1 MHEIG
6 TAKNRI
12 RDVLYKDILLTDLE
26 LKIVKSPDF
35 QRLNYVLQLPTVY
48 KVYPGATHTRY
59 SHALGVLHVATNIS
73 REIGIPAE
81 DIEQLRIACLL
92 HDIAELPFERIFEE
106 YLTFNEDEFRK
117 MIIRKVCEEIGYDWK
132 CIWNLLDGKRAERAG
147 VRRLYQILYSD
158 VGANR
163 IDYLRR
169 DSFYSGVSYSFID
182 ERIYSSFIVD
192 KPNDEILIK
201 WTYLPVVESLFTGDY
216 QLKHSVYDHKMVR
229 SSLSLVRKS
238 VYAYLENHGKDLE
251 KLLLSKG
258 SDNSSQWFLK
268 TDSELLTE
276 LREESPKAIHD
287 FENGKL
293 PRSVYELDFY
303 GLKNEYRDP
312 DILRWFESM
321 RHSAEQIDKE
331 IQDTCSCSVE
341 PSFDVVSVVSLSKGL
356 KSPQVLIGYGLK
368 KESKTPLWQV
378 SRMLSQWFDYFS
390 EQWKLYVF
398 SGDMSLRHLSK
409 ARETCGRIFDFLGA
423 HDQKSLP
430 DSKFELP
437 VMSELYNIV
446 KRKLED
452 SIATKQLRE
461 KTLTFRDR
469 IIDLSKERREILS
482 LICERKQATAT
493 EIAAIRGTKRETS
506 TILLRRL
513 ENDGLVLKKKMA
525 RKVYYVPRNEVE
537 AALQQL
543 SSASETK
550 IEDSSISPRR

>member
-1 MHEIG
+1 MHEIE
-6 TAKNRI
+6 TTKNRI
-12 RDVLYKDILLTDLE
+12 RDVLYKDILLTDRE
-26 LKIVKSPDF
+26 LKIVQSPDF

-59 SHALGVLHVATNIS
+59 SHALGVLQVATNIS

-117 MIIRKVCEEIGYDWK
+117 TIIRKICEEIGYEWK
-132 CIWNLLDGKRAERAG
+132 CIWNLLDGKRAEKAG

-182 ERIYSSFIVD
+182 ERIYSSFVVD
-192 KPNDEILIK
+192 EPNDEILIK

-238 VYAYLENHGKDLE
+238 VYSYLENHGKDLE
-251 KLLLSKG
+251 KLLINERSSSG
-258 SDNSSQWFLK
+258 SQWFLK

-276 LREESPKAIHD
+276 LQEESPKIIHD

-312 DILRWFESM
+312 DILRWFESL
-321 RHSAEQIDKE
+321 RHTAKQIDKE
-331 IQDTCSCSVE
+331 IQDTCSFSVE

-356 KSPQVLIGYGLK
+356 RSPQVLVGYDLK
-368 KESKTPLWQV
+368 KGSKTPLWQV

-398 SGDMSLRHLSK
+398 SSDMSAEHISK
-409 ARETCGRIFDFLGA
+409 TRETCGRIFDFLSI
-423 HDQKSLP
+423 HDKNSLP

-446 KRKLED
+446 RRKLED
-452 SIATKQLRE
+452 SITTRQLRE

-469 IIDLSKERREILS
+469 IIGLSKERREILR
-482 LICERKQATAT
+482 LICERKQATAS
-493 EIAAIRGTKRETS
+493 EIAAIRDTKRETS
-506 TILLRRL
+506 TVLLRRL
-513 ENDGLVLKKKMA
+513 EKDGLVLKKKMA
-525 RKVYYVPRNEVE
+525 KKVYYVPRNEVE

-543 SSASETK
+543 SSASD
-550 IEDSSISPRR
+550 I